1 MDFSFSAEDREFQR
15 EVRAWLDEAWPKAA
29 RERRGR
35 SALARVS
42 KAEQAHWQQKLA
54 ERGWAAPNWPVEH
67 GGAGFTA
74 TQNYIFDLEMARAGA
89 PRMLPFGITMV
100 APVIMKF
107 GTEQQKR
114 RFLPDILHSRVWW
127 CQGYSEPGSGSD
139 LASLRM
145 KAEDRG
151 DHYLVNGVKTWTTLA
166 QHADWIF
173 CLVRTSTE
181 ERRQLGISFLLIDMK
196 SPGVTVKPI
205 ITLDQPVEGFQEI
218 NTVYFEDVEVPKE
231 NRIGEQ
237 GRGWTCAKYLLEFE
251 RGNAYSP
258 GLKQS
263 LARLEALASAE
274 PSGFAAPETG
284 FAAPETGFAAPET
297 GFAAP
302 EESQAAALIEDEGFV
317 ARLRDLQVQV
327 LAMEFVELRTLGALS
342 AGQNVGP
349 ESSMLKTRG
358 TELQQAVTE
367 LALELCGHYGFPL
380 DQSTPLP
387 DDLGPG
393 PGPVHAN
400 GVAQHHFNT
409 RKVSIYA
416 GSNEIQRNIMAK
428 LVLGL

>member
-15 EVRAWLDEAWPKAA
+15 EVRAWLDEAWPQAA

-42 KAEQAHWQQKLA
+42 RAEQMRWQQKLA

-67 GGAGFTA
+67 GGAGFSA

-89 PRMLPFGITMV
+89 PRVLPFGVTMV

-107 GTEQQKR
+107 GTEEQKR

-145 KAEDRG
+145 KAEDKG

-218 NTVYFEDVEVPKE
+218 NTVYFEDLEVPKA
-231 NRIGEQ
+231 NRLGEE

-263 LARLEALASAE
+263 LARLEALAATE
-274 PSGFAAPETG
+274 PSGFAAPEKD
-284 FAAPETGFAAPET
+284 FAAPEGGFEASGESPAAP
-297 GFAAP
+297 
-302 EESQAAALIEDEGFV
+302 LIEDDGFV

-327 LAMEFVELRTLGALS
+327 LAMEFVELRILGALS

-358 TELQQAVTE
+358 TELQQAVAE

-380 DQSTPLP
+380 DQSTPLSEE
-387 DDLGPG
+387 LGPG
-393 PGPVHAN
+393 LGPAHAN
-400 GVAQHHFNT
+400 GAAQHHFNT

>member
-15 EVRAWLDEAWPKAA
+15 EVRAWLDDAWPEAA
-29 RERRGR
+29 RERRAR

-42 KAEQAHWQQKLA
+42 KAEQVRWQQKLA

-89 PRMLPFGITMV
+89 PRVLPFGITMV

-107 GTEQQKR
+107 GTEEQKQ

-145 KAEDRG
+145 KAEDKG

-181 ERRQLGISFLLIDMK
+181 ERRQLGISFLLIDMQ

-218 NTVYFEDVEVPKE
+218 NTVYFEDVEVPKA

-258 GLKQS
+258 ALKQS
-263 LARLEALASAE
+263 LAGLEALAKTE
-274 PSGFAAPETG
+274 PGGGGAPLM
-284 FAAPETGFAAPET
+284 A
-297 GFAAP
+297 
-302 EESQAAALIEDEGFV
+302 DEAFT
-317 ARLRDLQVQV
+317 ARLRDLEVQV
-327 LAMEFVELRTLGALS
+327 LAMEFVELRILGALS

-358 TELQQAVTE
+358 TELQQAVAE
-367 LALELCGHYGFPL
+367 LALELCGYYGFPL
-380 DQSTPLP
+380 DQSTPLSEN
-387 DDLGPG
+387 LGPG
-393 PGPVHAN
+393 FGPTHAN
-400 GVAQHHFNT
+400 GAAQSHFNT

>member
-15 EVRAWLDEAWPKAA
+15 EVRAWLDEAWPEPA
-29 RERRGR
+29 RERRAR
-35 SALARVS
+35 SALARIS
-42 KAEQAHWQQKLA
+42 KAEQMRWQQKLA

-89 PRMLPFGITMV
+89 PRVLPFGITMV

-107 GTEQQKR
+107 GTEEQKR

-145 KAEDRG
+145 KAEDKG

-181 ERRQLGISFLLIDMK
+181 ERRQLGISFLLIDMQ

-218 NTVYFEDVEVPKE
+218 NTVYFEDVEVPKA
-231 NRIGEQ
+231 NRIGEE

-258 GLKQS
+258 ALKQS
-263 LARLEALASAE
+263 LAGLEALAA
-274 PSGFAAPETG
+274 AAP
-284 FAAPETGFAAPET
+284 
-297 GFAAP
+297 
-302 EESQAAALIEDEGFV
+302 LIEDEDFT
-317 ARLRDLQVQV
+317 ARLRDLEVQV
-327 LAMEFVELRTLGALS
+327 LAMEFVELRILGALS

-358 TELQQAVTE
+358 TELQQAVAE
-367 LALELCGHYGFPL
+367 LALELCGYYGFPL
-380 DQSTPLP
+380 DQSTPLSE
-387 DDLGPG
+387 DLGPG
-393 PGPVHAN
+393 FGPAHAN
-400 GVAQHHFNT
+400 GAAQYHFNT

>member
-15 EVRAWLDEAWPKAA
+15 EVRAWLDEAWPEAA
-29 RERRGR
+29 RERRAR

-42 KAEQAHWQQKLA
+42 RAEQIGWQQKLA

-89 PRMLPFGITMV
+89 PRVLPFGITMV

-107 GTEQQKR
+107 GTEEQKR

-145 KAEDRG
+145 KAEDKG
-151 DHYLVNGVKTWTTLA
+151 DLYLVNGVKTWTTLA

-181 ERRQLGISFLLIDMK
+181 ERRQLGISFLLIDMN

-218 NTVYFEDVEVPKE
+218 NTVYFEDVEVPKA
-231 NRIGEQ
+231 NRLGEE

-258 GLKQS
+258 ALKQS
-263 LARLEALASAE
+263 LAGLEALAKAE
-274 PSGFAAPETG
+274 PGGGGAPLMTDEAFT
-284 FAAPETGFAAPET
+284 A
-297 GFAAP
+297 
-302 EESQAAALIEDEGFV
+302 QLRALE
-317 ARLRDLQVQV
+317 VQV
-327 LAMEFVELRTLGALS
+327 LAMEFVELRILGALS

-358 TELQQAVTE
+358 TELQQAVAE
-367 LALELCGHYGFPL
+367 LALELCGYYGFPL
-380 DQSTPLP
+380 DQSTPLSE
-387 DDLGPG
+387 DLGPG
-393 PGPVHAN
+393 FGPTHAN
-400 GVAQHHFNT
+400 GAAQSHFNT

>member
-15 EVRAWLDEAWPKAA
+15 EVRAWLDEAWPEAA
-29 RERRGR
+29 RERRAR

-42 KAEQAHWQQKLA
+42 KAEQVRWQQKLA

-89 PRMLPFGITMV
+89 PRVLPFGITMV

-107 GTEQQKR
+107 GTEEQKQ

-145 KAEDRG
+145 KAEDKG

-181 ERRQLGISFLLIDMK
+181 ERRQLGISFLLIDMQ

-218 NTVYFEDVEVPKE
+218 NTVYFEDVEVPKA

-258 GLKQS
+258 ALKQS
-263 LARLEALASAE
+263 LAGLEALAKTE
-274 PSGFAAPETG
+274 PGGGGAPLM
-284 FAAPETGFAAPET
+284 A
-297 GFAAP
+297 
-302 EESQAAALIEDEGFV
+302 DEAFT
-317 ARLRDLQVQV
+317 ARLRDLEVQV
-327 LAMEFVELRTLGALS
+327 LAMEFVELRILGALS

-358 TELQQAVTE
+358 TELQQAVAE
-367 LALELCGHYGFPL
+367 LALELCGYYGFPL
-380 DQSTPLP
+380 DQSTPLSEA
-387 DDLGPG
+387 LGPG
-393 PGPVHAN
+393 FGPTHAN
-400 GVAQHHFNT
+400 GAAQSHFNT

>member
-1 MDFSFSAEDREFQR
+1 MDFSFSAENREFQR
-15 EVRAWLDEAWPKAA
+15 EVRAWLDEAWPQSA
-29 RERRGR
+29 RERQAR
-35 SALARVS
+35 SALARIA
-42 KAEQAHWQQKLA
+42 KEEQVRWQQKLA

-74 TQNYIFDLEMARAGA
+74 TQNYIFDSEMARAGA
-89 PRMLPFGITMV
+89 PSVLPFGITMV

-107 GTEQQKR
+107 GTEAQKR

-127 CQGYSEPGSGSD
+127 CQGYSEPGAGSD

-145 KAEDRG
+145 KAEDKG
-151 DHYLVNGVKTWTTLA
+151 DHYLVNGAKTWTTLA

-173 CLVRTSTE
+173 CLVRTSAE
-181 ERRQLGISFLLIDMK
+181 ERRQLGISFLLIDMQ
-196 SPGVTVKPI
+196 SPGVTVRPI

-218 NTVYFEDVEVPKE
+218 NTVYFEDVEVPKA
-231 NRIGEQ
+231 NRVGEQ

-258 GLKQS
+258 ALKQS
-263 LARLEALASAE
+263 LARLGALATAE
-274 PSGFAAPETG
+274 PGGAGAPLSG
-284 FAAPETGFAAPET
+284 
-297 GFAAP
+297 
-302 EESQAAALIEDEGFV
+302 DEGFI
-317 ARLRDLQVQV
+317 ARLRDLEVQV
-327 LAMEFVELRTLGALS
+327 LAMEFVELRMLGALS

-358 TELQQAVTE
+358 TELQQAVAE
-367 LALELCGHYGFPL
+367 LALELCGCYGFPL
-380 DQSTPLP
+380 DQSTPLS
-387 DDLGPG
+387 DDLGLGFG
-393 PGPVHAN
+393 PIHAS
-400 GVAQHHFNT
+400 GAAQSHFNA

>member
-15 EVRAWLDEAWPKAA
+15 EVRAWLDEAWPEPA
-29 RERRGR
+29 RERRAR
-35 SALARVS
+35 SALARIS
-42 KAEQAHWQQKLA
+42 KAEQMRWQQKLA

-89 PRMLPFGITMV
+89 PRVLPFGITMV

-107 GTEQQKR
+107 GTEEQKR

-145 KAEDRG
+145 KAEDKG

-181 ERRQLGISFLLIDMK
+181 ERRQLGISFLLIDMQ

-218 NTVYFEDVEVPKE
+218 NTVYFEDVEVPKA
-231 NRIGEQ
+231 NRIGEE

-258 GLKQS
+258 ALKQS
-263 LARLEALASAE
+263 LAGLEALAA
-274 PSGFAAPETG
+274 AAP
-284 FAAPETGFAAPET
+284 
-297 GFAAP
+297 
-302 EESQAAALIEDEGFV
+302 LIEDEDFT
-317 ARLRDLQVQV
+317 ARLRDLEVQV
-327 LAMEFVELRTLGALS
+327 LAMEFVELRILGALS

-358 TELQQAVTE
+358 TELQQAVAE
-367 LALELCGHYGFPL
+367 LALELCGYYGFPL
-380 DQSTPLP
+380 DQSTPLSE
-387 DDLGPG
+387 DLGPG
-393 PGPVHAN
+393 FGPIHAN
-400 GVAQHHFNT
+400 GAAQYHFNT

>member
-1 MDFSFSAEDREFQR
+1 MDFSFSAEDRAFQR
-15 EVRAWLDEAWPKAA
+15 EVRAWLDEAWPQSA
-29 RERRGR
+29 RERRAR
-35 SALARVS
+35 SALARIS
-42 KAEQAHWQQKLA
+42 KAEQVRWQQKLA

-89 PRMLPFGITMV
+89 PRVLPFGITMV

-107 GTEQQKR
+107 GTEEQKR

-145 KAEDRG
+145 KAEDKG

-181 ERRQLGISFLLIDMK
+181 DRPQLGISFLLIDMK
-196 SPGVTVKPI
+196 TPGVTVKPI

-218 NTVYFEDVEVPKE
+218 NTVYFEDVEVPKA
-231 NRIGEQ
+231 NRLGEE

-258 GLKQS
+258 ALKQS
-263 LARLEALASAE
+263 LAGLEALAAAE
-274 PSGFAAPETG
+274 PSGIAASG
-284 FAAPETGFAAPET
+284 KADSAPLIDDEAFVT
-297 GFAAP
+297 
-302 EESQAAALIEDEGFV
+302 QLRALE
-317 ARLRDLQVQV
+317 VQV
-327 LAMEFVELRTLGALS
+327 LAMEFVELRILGALS

-358 TELQQAVTE
+358 TELQQAVAE

-380 DQSTPLP
+380 DQSTPLSE
-387 DDLGPG
+387 DLGPG
-393 PGPVHAN
+393 VGPTHAN
-400 GVAQHHFNT
+400 GVAQSHFNT

>member
-15 EVRAWLDEAWPKAA
+15 EVRAWLDEAWPEAA
-29 RERRGR
+29 RERRAR

-42 KAEQAHWQQKLA
+42 KAEQVRWQQKLA

-89 PRMLPFGITMV
+89 PRVLPFGITMV

-107 GTEQQKR
+107 GTEEQKQ

-145 KAEDRG
+145 KAEDKG

-181 ERRQLGISFLLIDMK
+181 ERRQLGISFLLIDMQ

-218 NTVYFEDVEVPKE
+218 NTVYFEDVEVPKA
-231 NRIGEQ
+231 NRLGEE

-258 GLKQS
+258 ALKQS
-263 LARLEALASAE
+263 LAGLEALAAAE
-274 PSGFAAPETG
+274 PSGFAASGTG
-284 FAAPETGFAAPET
+284 FAASGNANSAPLIDDAA
-297 GFAAP
+297 
-302 EESQAAALIEDEGFV
+302 FV
-317 ARLRDLQVQV
+317 TQLRELEVQV
-327 LAMEFVELRTLGALS
+327 LAMEFVELRILGALS

-358 TELQQAVTE
+358 TELQQAVAE
-367 LALELCGHYGFPL
+367 LALELCGYYGFPL
-380 DQSTPLP
+380 DQSTPLSE
-387 DDLGPG
+387 DLGPG
-393 PGPVHAN
+393 FGPTPAN
-400 GVAQHHFNT
+400 GAAQSHFNT

>member
-15 EVRAWLDEAWPKAA
+15 EVRVWLDDAWPEAA
-29 RERRGR
+29 RERRAR

-42 KAEQAHWQQKLA
+42 KAEQVRWQRKLA

-89 PRMLPFGITMV
+89 PRVLPFGITMV

-107 GTEQQKR
+107 GTEEQKQ

-145 KAEDRG
+145 KAEDKG

-181 ERRQLGISFLLIDMK
+181 ERRQLGISFLLIDMR

-218 NTVYFEDVEVPKE
+218 NTVYFEDVEVPKA
-231 NRIGEQ
+231 NRLGEE

-258 GLKQS
+258 ALKQS
-263 LARLEALASAE
+263 LAGLEALAAAE
-274 PSGFAAPETG
+274 PSGLAGSEEAGNAP
-284 FAAPETGFAAPET
+284 
-297 GFAAP
+297 
-302 EESQAAALIEDEGFV
+302 LIDDEAFV
-317 ARLRDLQVQV
+317 TQLRDLEVQV
-327 LAMEFVELRTLGALS
+327 LAMEFVELRILGALS

-358 TELQQAVTE
+358 TELQQAVAE
-367 LALELCGHYGFPL
+367 LALELCGYYGFPL
-380 DQSTPLP
+380 DQSTPLSE
-387 DDLGPG
+387 DLGPG
-393 PGPVHAN
+393 FGPTHAN
-400 GVAQHHFNT
+400 GAAQSHFNT

>member
-1 MDFSFSAEDREFQR
+1 MDFSFSTEDQEFQR
-15 EVRAWLDEAWPKAA
+15 EVRAWLDDAWPQSI
-29 RERRGR
+29 RDRQSR
-35 SALARVS
+35 SALTHVA
-42 KAEQAHWQQKLA
+42 KEEQVLWQQQLA

-89 PRMLPFGITMV
+89 PRVLPFGITMV

-107 GTEQQKR
+107 GTDEQKR

-145 KAEDRG
+145 KAEDKG
-151 DHYLVNGVKTWTTLA
+151 DHYLVNGIKTWTTLA
-166 QHADWIF
+166 QYADWIF

-181 ERRQLGISFLLIDMK
+181 ERRQLGISFLLIDMH

-205 ITLDQPVEGFQEI
+205 ITLDQPVAGFQEI
-218 NTVYFEDVEVPKE
+218 NTVYFEDVEVPKA
-231 NRIGEQ
+231 NRLGEE

-258 GLKQS
+258 ALKQS
-263 LARLEALASAE
+263 LAGLEALAKTE
-274 PSGFAAPETG
+274 PNGGGAPLIADEAFAT
-284 FAAPETGFAAPET
+284 
-297 GFAAP
+297 
-302 EESQAAALIEDEGFV
+302 Q
-317 ARLRDLQVQV
+317 LRGLEVQV
-327 LAMEFVELRTLGALS
+327 LAMEFVELRILGALS

-349 ESSMLKTRG
+349 ESSMLKARG
-358 TELQQAVTE
+358 TELQQAVAE
-367 LALELCGHYGFPL
+367 LALESCGYYGFPL
-380 DQSTPLP
+380 DQSTPLS
-387 DDLGPG
+387 DELGPG
-393 PGPVHAN
+393 VGPIHAS
-400 GVAQHHFNT
+400 GAAQRHFNT

>member
-1 MDFSFSAEDREFQR
+1 MNFSFSAEDREFQR
-15 EVRAWLDEAWPKAA
+15 EVRAWLDEAWPEAA
-29 RERRGR
+29 RERRAR
-35 SALARVS
+35 SAVARVS
-42 KAEQAHWQQKLA
+42 KAEQVGWQQKLA

-89 PRMLPFGITMV
+89 PRVLPFGITMV

-107 GTEQQKR
+107 GTEEQKQ

-145 KAEDRG
+145 KAEDKG

-218 NTVYFEDVEVPKE
+218 NTVYFEDVEVPKA
-231 NRIGEQ
+231 NRLGEE

-258 GLKQS
+258 ALKQS
-263 LARLEALASAE
+263 LAGLEALAATE
-274 PSGFAAPETG
+274 PSGYAASRTG
-284 FAAPETGFAAPET
+284 LAASENAGHAP
-297 GFAAP
+297 
-302 EESQAAALIEDEGFV
+302 LIDDEAFV
-317 ARLRDLQVQV
+317 TQLRDLEVQV
-327 LAMEFVELRTLGALS
+327 LAMEFVELRILGALS

-358 TELQQAVTE
+358 TELQQAVAE
-367 LALELCGHYGFPL
+367 LALELCGYYGFPL
-380 DQSTPLP
+380 DQSTPLSE
-387 DDLGPG
+387 DLGPG
-393 PGPVHAN
+393 FGPTHAN
-400 GVAQHHFNT
+400 GAAQAHFNT